1 MPLTHR
7 GVATS
12 ARLLTG
18 HLMKK
23 EKKVDAEENV
33 ALSSSS
39 SSESLSKSKVEKVAA
54 EEEGAVDFAVTAA
67 DADTTLII
75 YMGLGTLP
83 KTKKKLL
90 QDGVL
95 GKRTPCLAVENGT
108 TLKERRVFSTL
119 EYIDEAVVDAQL
131 QSPTLLFIGAAV
143 RLSPYFPE
151 ALTKDNLTS
160 SSSSSSSSSMKWE
173 IAGWSRRR

>member
-1 MPLTHR
+1 M
-7 GVATS
+7 
-12 ARLLTG
+12 
-18 HLMKK
+18 
-23 EKKVDAEENV
+23 
-33 ALSSSS
+33 
-39 SSESLSKSKVEKVAA
+39 SKSKVEKVAA
-54 EEEGAVDFAVTAA
+54 EEEGVVDFAVTAVI
-67 DADTTLII
+67 ADTTPII

-95 GKRTPCLAVENGT
+95 GNRTPCLAVENGT

-119 EYIDEAVVDAQL
+119 EYIDEAAVDAQL
-131 QSPTLLFIGAAV
+131 QSPTLLFIGAAA

-173 IAGWSRRR
+173 LQVGQDEDENRMRHTPELGGGVDRVRHKRLRLEKLVFKKFHK